1 MGAKTKRSGAAKPP
15 EDRSEAGNADSSR
28 DWRTRA
34 TKGDDSSDSE
44 EEDLPAETRRR
55 KLKVAEVYKDQE
67 DEEVVKRPEAPYRGV
82 PEVVISVPRKEP
94 TKAFVGTQPSK
105 PEERLYRLR
114 APVQE
119 EGLAKKLAK
128 RILDGEVTFKAREAT
143 GISNEVREEVRRQLS
158 KIRQPIIPRKEQDL
172 VQVGDSPDDPL
183 PFLMEEVSM
192 LGDDALEI
200 KELPQVQHV
209 FVTSVAKPEFPAGSV
224 MIPDPY
230 LQYLESLA
238 PDEAPKPVY
247 VDETKRVFV
256 ATESARLRVINPKI
270 HGMGQVESVIDSG
283 SQIVSMAYDL
293 AKEIGLTWDP
303 DVQIYMQ
310 SANGSLEKS
319 VGLARNVSFK
329 FGDIVVYLQVHIINN
344 PAYKVLLGRPFE
356 ILTEST
362 FENGNDGSQIVTIK
376 DPNTGRRT
384 TMATLPRGEEKESI
398 KQASI
403 PVNPSAKTA
412 DPSKTT
418 KDFHRS
424 SRN

>member
-1 MGAKTKRSGAAKPP
+1 
-15 EDRSEAGNADSSR
+15 
-28 DWRTRA
+28 
-34 TKGDDSSDSE
+34 
-44 EEDLPAETRRR
+44 
-55 KLKVAEVYKDQE
+55 
-67 DEEVVKRPEAPYRGV
+67 
-82 PEVVISVPRKEP
+82 
-94 TKAFVGTQPSK
+94 
-105 PEERLYRLR
+105 
-114 APVQE
+114 
-119 EGLAKKLAK
+119 
-128 RILDGEVTFKAREAT
+128 
-143 GISNEVREEVRRQLS
+143 
-158 KIRQPIIPRKEQDL
+158 
-172 VQVGDSPDDPL
+172 
-183 PFLMEEVSM
+183 
-192 LGDDALEI
+192 
-200 KELPQVQHV
+200 
-209 FVTSVAKPEFPAGSV
+209 
-224 MIPDPY
+224 
-230 LQYLESLA
+230 
-238 PDEAPKPVY
+238 
-247 VDETKRVFV
+247 
-256 ATESARLRVINPKI
+256 
-270 HGMGQVESVIDSG
+270 
-283 SQIVSMAYDL
+283 MAYDL